1 MSRSEWIQS
10 FFIFIFYKL
19 YKSDLMWI
27 GLGLDIFL
35 FCLIYDDVK
44 RLGLVLAFGLLLL
57 KEQPVEDAFLGLLGL
72 LIVWSENMCKLY
84 VLTPLQ

>member
-10 FFIFIFYKL
+10 FFSFIFYKL